1 MENLSNRR
9 SMKITKFEDQLLLS
23 GKEAEEIDE
32 DLELKT
38 HIIYYHKTRCWSKDS
53 INAYFKQD
61 KFKVTRILKE
71 FQLKSNL
78 RPSNKLDRANRLGS

>member
-1 MENLSNRR
+1 
-9 SMKITKFEDQLLLS
+9 MKITKFDDQLLLS

-38 HIIYYHKTRCWSKDS
+38 HIIYYHKIRCWSKDS